1 MTCSEEACSE
11 EACSEEGGSCAEA
24 CYIGPMLTTPT
35 DQPAKLRYEPS
46 SFRVIRSG
54 RFVPCAVTGE
64 PIALE
69 ALRYWSVEHQE
80 AYASCEIA
88 TRRLTGQA

>member
-1 MTCSEEACSE
+1 
-11 EACSEEGGSCAEA
+11 
-24 CYIGPMLTTPT
+24 MLTTSSE
-35 DQPAKLRYEPS
+35 QPARLHFEAN

-64 PIALE
+64 SIALE